1 MSDEVIQLS
10 IEKEKTA
17 QALANVRLAEEQVR
31 LAEKKLRLAE
41 IEERVRLAEIEA
53 KQKSSNGE
61 YYLFNIRCN
70 LLFYLTYKTPSPQ
83 PLHFAKLEIFYE
95 LLQELPSLSSF
106 YEYALGLLWKR
117 KEKQM

>member
-1 MSDEVIQLS
+1 MSDDKADEVIQLS

-17 QALANVRLAEEQVR
+17 QALANLRLVEERV
-31 LAEKKLRLAE
+31 RLAE